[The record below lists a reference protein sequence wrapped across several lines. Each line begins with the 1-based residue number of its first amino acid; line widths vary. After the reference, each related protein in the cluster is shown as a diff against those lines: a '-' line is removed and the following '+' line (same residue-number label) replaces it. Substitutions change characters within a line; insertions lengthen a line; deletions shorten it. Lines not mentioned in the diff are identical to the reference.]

1 MVRNVKSSL
10 YQRLVKCIATVP
22 SERCEKIEFGSLS
35 KIVVIPLFSRGST
48 FFVEEHYTTWKRH
61 LPSSNCFFYFQWIWC
76 FHWHWLYCWK
86 RAKIYEIFWLIRQSI
101 QGTFFK
107 FIPYVVIK
115 MSENFNN
122 LEEDIT
128 RKARVNFD
136 CKCYKLIKCK
146 PSLQDDS
153 YHSETLAN
161 LLAYFG
167 QKSPLIGLYS

>member
-1 MVRNVKSSL
+1 M
-10 YQRLVKCIATVP
+10 
-22 SERCEKIEFGSLS
+22 
-35 KIVVIPLFSRGST
+35 
-48 FFVEEHYTTWKRH
+48 
-61 LPSSNCFFYFQWIWC
+61 
-76 FHWHWLYCWK
+76 
-86 RAKIYEIFWLIRQSI
+86 
-101 QGTFFK
+101 

-136 CKCYKLIKCK
+136 CKCYKLIKPK

-161 LLAYFG
+161 LLAYFRQTFSLMG
-167 QKSPLIGLYS
+167 MYFEVFRRSLENLRIHSSYWKFLTRI